1 MTELGCDVAVLLD
14 KLAITELLTGYLRA
28 IDRGDIATL
37 RASYHPG
44 ADEEHGGL
52 YAGPAQGYLDS
63 IEAGLTHPR
72 AVGTHTLS
80 NVLIEVA
87 GDLARSEHYVLAMT
101 RVKVDGV
108 VRDSLVAS
116 RIIDD
121 LARRDGRWGITRR
134 RLCFDWAHDL
144 GPRPERWVSGRHDPA
159 DLLHGANFPDDIVYD
174 DSWRSVSTV
183 EGRG

>member
-1 MTELGCDVAVLLD
+1 MTGVAYEVAVLLD
-14 KLAITELLTGYLRA
+14 KQAITELLTGYLRA
-28 IDRGDIATL
+28 IDRGDIARL

-44 ADEEHGGL
+44 ATEEHGGL
-52 YAGPAQGYLDS
+52 YSGPAQGYLDS

-80 NVLIEVA
+80 NVLIEVD
-87 GDLARSEHYVLAMT
+87 GDVARSEHYVLAMT

-121 LARRDGRWGITRR
+121 LQRRDGRWGITRR
-134 RLCFDWAHDL
+134 RLRFDWAHDL
-144 GPRPERWVSGRHDPA
+144 GPRPERWVSGQHDPA
-159 DLLHGANFPDDIVYD
+159 NLLHGAKFPDDIVYD
-174 DSWRSVSTV
+174 DSWRVVSTV
-183 EGRG
+183 EGVR